1 MGRLSQGRSRD
12 ADTPHLHTGLAGFP
26 AWPSILSPAENLSLG
41 PGGGQGLGGLGEPSA
56 QQVGIGITGA
66 GVSAGFTVSSLLS
79 RAPFRSTA
87 DLPVGSSSPYHVLSA
102 LCLLVCVLLWIAL
115 GVFHA
120 PALSS
125 ARSAQLFNPPA
136 EFYFNN
142 YISHSYKFSSKIP
155 ASSFLIVSYCFLF
168 AVTVLFL

>member
-1 MGRLSQGRSRD
+1 MR
-12 ADTPHLHTGLAGFP
+12 TGLISTRGWLASPPGL
-26 AWPSILSPAENLSLG
+26 AWPSILSPAENPSLG

-66 GVSAGFTVSSLLS
+66 GVSAGFHCFLPSLS
-79 RAPFRSTA
+79 RDSLQIHGRPSCWIFQP
-87 DLPVGSSSPYHVLSA
+87 LPCAFCSLSPC
-102 LCLLVCVLLWIAL
+102 LCAILDRP
-115 GVFHA
+115 GRVFHA

-125 ARSAQLFNPPA
+125 ARSAQLFNPPV

-142 YISHSYKFSSKIP
+142 YISHSYKFSFKIP